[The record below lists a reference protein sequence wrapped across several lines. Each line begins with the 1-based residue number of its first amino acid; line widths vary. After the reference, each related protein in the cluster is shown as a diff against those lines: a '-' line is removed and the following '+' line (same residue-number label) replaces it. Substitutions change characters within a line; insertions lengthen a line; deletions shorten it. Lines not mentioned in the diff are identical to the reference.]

1 MRSTQREDMKLRKRI
16 AGICVG
22 VIGIFI
28 LVLFFSFS
36 VRTAEKQTYHWE
48 AEEVIEHVDPNGKSE
63 EGFWY
68 AVNDER
74 DAVYIYDY
82 SPTDENSILI
92 EEENEIRIPD
102 KVIFEG
108 EETEY
113 PVTSISINPQGT
125 ENLRALPLLT
135 VYIGKDIA
143 SIDLDYLFW
152 PMTFEVHPENP
163 HFISE
168 NGSLYSKDK
177 KILYRFGD
185 MGYEEGD
192 CFTIPDTVETVRGSA
207 FLQTELQEVV
217 LNEQI
222 TEIPNNCFYRS
233 NIQRIHTKEVTT
245 IGERAF
251 SHSEQIKD
259 VYLPKV
265 KQMGNYA
272 FAGCRRLDRVL
283 CGTKES
289 CRFDALSI
297 FENCYRLRTLIL
309 PENVSAL
316 GEHALAGCISLRI
329 LYLPEPLA
337 ELGNDSLGV
346 CGELAVYVEGEIPDY
361 YDSNVTFYQAPAH
374 NGQKVTYISSPFWA
388 VEGNYC
394 ADCGQGGAFTTEVGD
409 VAPPELSEPADQ
421 CPSVLPVNR
430 NLTDTNGVVYQIE
443 SRTKT
448 AEVKGI
454 DTSRPFKKNYFA
466 IPEKIEVEGEEYIVD
481 RIGPSSLNVYR
492 GYVILPDTITTIETG
507 AFCGGSLDRLV
518 LGKNVKEI
526 APYALPR
533 YVGNDIAT
541 VVVPEDNPNFSVKD
555 GVLYDKTQSVLYYCS
570 EDAGN
575 EEFTV
580 PKTVHSIRPYAFTK
594 SRLNRIVLPNKS
606 KMTIAEDAFRDC
618 DAEILDQADESV
630 DFPEE
635 ISLTDWT
642 WYSSEDRVV
651 ELDES
656 YSDEEG
662 NRYKLDGVNRTATC
676 VYLNPGDGTEDV
688 VVRVPDQVIFDSRT
702 YGVTEI
708 SLSSYDYP
716 NISDP
721 SEGLDTFHIFVG
733 RRVTGIDLYSFR
745 ERVAVHM
752 HRDNY
757 GFASRGGSLF
767 SLAVDGEKLERFY
780 DGVYDKDTVYVVPA
794 NVNVIQPCAF
804 LGSKIGG
811 VVLNDKIEE
820 LNLFCFAHTTIS
832 TIDLNRVTRIATNAL
847 EGTKNLKEI
856 TLPANTEYLETS
868 FWGSGLE
875 VVRQQGVESV
885 VVTSENRSVRS
896 KWGCDYL
903 QSAPVTWF
911 TGDEHGVVTP
921 VPSVAPTATS
931 TATPAITPTPTVTPT
946 ATSVPTIIPTVT
958 PGTTPPSKTATPVTV
973 APGQNKESLD
983 FSGIKVLPEEG
994 EQVRI
999 TWEIIGKASAIK
1011 IYRSGKKTGGFKE
1024 RKQMGGNSVSYVDR
1038 SVKEG
1043 KKYYYKIRACSAM
1056 GVQKWS
1062 TVYAVQMQE
1071 FVTPSIQVKKGR
1083 AGKIHYIEIR
1093 LKKYSGKYVD
1103 IFFDTGKGYKKV
1115 KLFSHQIRKYKGK
1128 FKIKYTL
1135 QNTSLRIRVRT
1146 YKKKGKK
1153 KIYSTWSKARKIQ
1166 V

>member
-1 MRSTQREDMKLRKRI
+1 MLHRLLT
-16 AGICVG
+16 GIGVG
-22 VIGIFI
+22 TMWI
-28 LVLFFSFS
+28 LAFLFLSSLS
-36 VRTAEKQTYHWE
+36 VR
-48 AEEVIEHVDPNGKSE
+48 AEEKNGYKWETEDVIEYLDENGKDE
-63 EGFWY
+63 ERLCYSRNREQGT
-68 AVNDER
+68 A
-74 DAVYIYDY
+74 YIWAYY
-82 SPTDENSILI
+82 PAA
-92 EEENEIRIPD
+92 EEEREIRIPD
-102 KVIFEG
+102 RVVFTD

-113 PVTSISINPQGT
+113 PVTSIAIDTRKT
-125 ENLRALPLLT
+125 ESFWEMPRLT
-135 VYIGKDIA
+135 LFLGKYVSSMDVD
-143 SIDLDYLFW
+143 SQLW
-152 PMTFEVHPENP
+152 PMTFEVHPDNP
-163 HFISE
+163 DFVSE
-168 NGSLYSKDK
+168 RGSLYSKDK
-177 KILYRFGD
+177 TTLYRFSD
-185 MGYEEGD
+185 RDYEKD
-192 CFTIPDTVETVRGSA
+192 DSFTMPDTVETIRRSA
-207 FLQTELQEVV
+207 FLQTGIREIIF
-217 LNEQI
+217 NDKI

-233 NIQRIHTKEVTT
+233 GIQRVHTKAVTV

-251 SHSEQIKD
+251 SNSEQLQE
-259 VYLPKV
+259 VYLPEV
-265 KQMGNYA
+265 MQLGNYA
-272 FAGCRRLDRVL
+272 FADCRKLDRVL
-283 CGTKES
+283 CGTEKS
-289 CRFDALSI
+289 CHFASVSI

-309 PENVSAL
+309 PEKLCAL
-316 GEHALAGCISLRI
+316 GKNALASCISLRI
-329 LYLPEPLA
+329 LFLPKSVT
-337 ELGNDSLGV
+337 ELGENSLGV
-346 CGELAVYVEGEIPDY
+346 CGELNVYKEGELPDY
-361 YDSNVTFYQAPAH
+361 SDPCVTFHRATEHESDKA
-374 NGQKVTYISSPFWA
+374 TYISSPSWT
-388 VEGNYC
+388 VEGDYC
-394 ADCGQGGAFTTEVGD
+394 ADCGWGGNFSTGKSD
-409 VAPPELSEPADQ
+409 VAPPELTRPMDR
-421 CPSVLPVNR
+421 CPSVLPVDDR
-430 NLTDTNGVVYQIE
+430 LTDANGVVYEIDT
-443 SRTKT
+443 RTKT
-448 AEVKGI
+448 AGVYSIGYVGKYQ
-454 DTSRPFKKNYFA
+454 KNYIAF
-466 IPEKIEVEGEEYIVD
+466 PEKIEVEGEAYVVD

-702 YGVTEI
+702 YVVTEI

-721 SEGLDTFHIFVG
+721 SEGLDTFHIFMG

-767 SLAVDGEKLERFY
+767 SLAVGGEKLERFY

-885 VVTSENRSVRS
+885 AVTSENSSVRS

-931 TATPAITPTPTVTPT
+931 TATPAITPTATPT
-946 ATSVPTIIPTVT
+946 ATPTTTPVSTIIPTVT

-1043 KKYYYKIRACSAM
+1043 KKYYYKIRACSAT